1 MTHIQLCIIFGY
13 PCSMPRYAKKRTYRR
28 KRSYST
34 KKRYTGKPVSRKY
47 RVKSYRRK
55 KALPANPFKANAYLM
70 RRQYA
75 HYLSHVD
82 SLVKVPSGVL
92 MTGTNGIQAIQY
104 RYYRLDTYNTLDV
117 AINKFT
123 NLYQYYRM
131 KHVWIELKPKWN
143 MTPSAVG
150 IQMGEVV
157 IVPLKRPEEI
167 YRCGQQNVAFGGT
180 FAAPTVLNYEQWL
193 LVPGAKKFSFTKPG
207 SVARMK
213 VPLYTFTDDLEN
225 PNIGTPASLTAE
237 IHSHKAQWHPV
248 MSTGAI
254 SPILSSLRHYGFAVM
269 FYGWDT
275 SLVSAE
281 FNFEMR
287 QFLELEFKTLN
298 VYPATGF
305 GLSDQPPEMQ
315 DEPLHVEEPWEEEDS
330 KSQSSHAEPALK
342 RAFTNMNL
350 TPTTVSTMPSPQATA
365 GARPNQV
372 TRA

>member
-1 MTHIQLCIIFGY
+1 MY
-13 PCSMPRYAKKRTYRR
+13 YTYRPKYLRYKKKTKSAPKRRYIRTGASYKIKPKDTTLKR
-28 KRSYST
+28 KR
-34 KKRYTGKPVSRKY
+34 PVS
-47 RVKSYRRK
+47 
-55 KALPANPFKANAYLM
+55 ATLPLDPFKANAYLM

-92 MTGTNGIQAIQY
+92 MTGTNAVQAIQY
-104 RYYRLDTYNTLDV
+104 RNYRLDTYNTLDV

-131 KHVWIELKPKWN
+131 SHVWIELKPKWN

-157 IVPLKRPEEI
+157 IVPLHRPEEI
-167 YRCGQQNVAFGGT
+167 YRSGQQNVAFGGT

-213 VPLYTFTDDLEN
+213 IPLYTFTDDLEN
-225 PNIGTPASLTAE
+225 PNIGTPGSLSAE

-275 SLVSAE
+275 SLTSAE

-305 GLSDQPPEMQ
+305 GHSVEEKKED
-315 DEPLHVEEPWEEEDS
+315 DEPLHVEEPWEDEDE
-330 KSQSSHAEPALK
+330 KNSQMSTTAVK
-342 RAFTNMNL
+342 RQFTNMHLEAAHTL
-350 TPTTVSTMPSPQATA
+350 TGMGPPAPRVTKTTSSLSRTQSVAK
-365 GARPNQV
+365 
-372 TRA
+372 